1 MWSVG
6 GKGAWRRVQG
16 LAGRGGGECVSGWV
30 GGGMGGYS
38 GRLYGKGY
46 QSEEFEEFLLSM
58 FI

>member
-16 LAGRGGGECVSGWV
+16 LDGGGGGECVGGWV

-38 GRLYGKGY
+38 GSLYGKGY